1 MIDRKLIRNI
11 ILFTVLL
18 IVGGTVGFTI
28 TSDLTP
34 AESFYETIMILLS
47 HFDHHGFKDPASRVL
62 VVFLVISSIVVVAYL
77 LKVLADYIVGLG
89 DGLKRHQMRSKVA
102 KMKQHYIVCGLGR
115 VGFQVVEELRD
126 EGATYV
132 GLDRDEEKV
141 KKAIAKGHVA
151 LLGDSTDEEVL
162 KAVGIERAK
171 GIVATLGD
179 DSSNLFITLASR
191 QLNPDIF
198 IVTRVNR
205 DENRQRME
213 RAGADRTAL
222 PYQIGAYHMATML
235 TRPNAVDF
243 LEVLSTN
250 DNSELH
256 VEEIHVPQRSHLAGK
271 TLNDLYHERVGATVL
286 ALNAADGMSKVN
298 PSGNETIYAGD
309 RLIVMGTNAQ
319 IKQVHEFV

>member
-1 MIDRKLIRNI
+1 MVDKKLLRNI
-11 ILFTVLL
+11 GILTILL
-18 IVGGTVGFTI
+18 IVIGTVGFSETARI
-28 TSDLTP
+28 EPSE
-34 AESFYETIMILLS
+34 AFYETIMILLS
-47 HFDHHGFKDPASRVL
+47 HFDHYGFKDPASRAL
-62 VVFLVISSIVVVAYL
+62 VVFLVLSSIVVVAYL

-115 VGFQVVEELRD
+115 VGSQVVEELRD

-132 GLDRDEEKV
+132 ALDKDEDKV
-141 KKAIAKGHVA
+141 KRAIAEGHTA
-151 LLGDSTDEEVL
+151 LLGDSTDEDVL

-171 GIVATLGD
+171 GVVATLGD
-179 DSSNLFITLASR
+179 DSANLFVTLACR
-191 QLNPDIF
+191 QLNSDVF
-198 IVTRVNR
+198 IVARVNR

-250 DNSELH
+250 DNSQLH
-256 VEEIHVPQRSHLAGK
+256 VEEIHIPQRSHLAGK
-271 TLNDLYHERVGATVL
+271 TLNDLYHERVGATIL

-298 PSGNETIYAGD
+298 PSGNETMYAGD
-309 RLIVMGTNAQ
+309 RLIVMGTQAQ
-319 IKQVHEFV
+319 LKQVHELV

>member
-1 MIDRKLIRNI
+1 MVDSKLIRKI
-11 ILFTVLL
+11 FLFTCLL
-18 IVGGTVGFTI
+18 IAGGTIGFTI

-34 AESFYETIMILLS
+34 WESFYETIMILLS

-62 VVFLVISSIVVVAYL
+62 VVVLVMSSIVVVAYL

-115 VGFQVVEELRD
+115 VGAQVAEELRD
-126 EGATYV
+126 EGITYV
-132 GLDRDEEKV
+132 ALDTNEERV
-141 KKAIAKGHVA
+141 KQAIAKGHIA
-151 LLGDSTDEEVL
+151 LLGDSSDEEVL
-162 KAVGIERAK
+162 KAVGIERAR
-171 GIVATLGD
+171 GIVASLGD
-179 DSSNLFITLASR
+179 DSTNLFVTLASR

-198 IVTRVNR
+198 IVSRVNR
-205 DENRQRME
+205 EENRQRMQ

-243 LEVLSTN
+243 LEVLSSN

-256 VEEIHVPQRSHLAGK
+256 VEEIHVPHHSKMAGK
-271 TLNDLYHERVGATVL
+271 SLNDLYHERVGATVL

-298 PSGNETIYAGD
+298 PSGNETVYAGD
-309 RLIVMGTNAQ
+309 RLVVMGTHEQ
-319 IKQVHEFV
+319 LKQVHELV

>member
-1 MIDRKLIRNI
+1 MVDKKLLRNI
-11 ILFTVLL
+11 GILTILL
-18 IVGGTVGFTI
+18 IVIGTVGFSETARI
-28 TSDLTP
+28 EPSE
-34 AESFYETIMILLS
+34 AFYETIMILLS
-47 HFDHHGFKDPASRVL
+47 HFDHYGFKDAASRAL
-62 VVFLVISSIVVVAYL
+62 VVFLVLSSIVVVAYL

-115 VGFQVVEELRD
+115 VGSQVVEELRD

-132 GLDRDEEKV
+132 ALDKDEDKV
-141 KKAIAKGHVA
+141 KRAIAEGHTA
-151 LLGDSTDEEVL
+151 LLGDSTDEDVL

-171 GIVATLGD
+171 GVVATLGD
-179 DSSNLFITLASR
+179 DSANLFVTLACR
-191 QLNPDIF
+191 QLNSDVF
-198 IVTRVNR
+198 IVARVNR

-250 DNSELH
+250 DNSQLH
-256 VEEIHVPQRSHLAGK
+256 VEEIHIPQRSHLAGK
-271 TLNDLYHERVGATVL
+271 TLNDLYHERVGATIL

-298 PSGNETIYAGD
+298 PSGNETMYAGD
-309 RLIVMGTNAQ
+309 RLIVMGTQAQ
-319 IKQVHEFV
+319 LKQVHELV